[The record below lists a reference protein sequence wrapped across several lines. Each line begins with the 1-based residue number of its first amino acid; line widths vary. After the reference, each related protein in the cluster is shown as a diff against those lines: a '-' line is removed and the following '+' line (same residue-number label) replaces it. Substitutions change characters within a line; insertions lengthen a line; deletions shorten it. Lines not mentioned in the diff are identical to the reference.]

1 MPSPMCQIP
10 DCNCG
15 VVVKKTLFLQL
26 LEKMKI
32 DDVVDASPVHLF
44 CGAWGTIAAGLFAHP
59 DNVAVA
65 YGTGSCGLFFKVLLL
80 FY

>member
-1 MPSPMCQIP
+1 MITVQ
-10 DCNCG
+10 
-15 VVVKKTLFLQL
+15 LFIIVQTTNQL
-26 LEKMKI
+26 LEKLKI

-65 YGTGSCGLFFKVLLL
+65 YGTGSCGLFFKVGNDALLL
-80 FY
+80 ISK